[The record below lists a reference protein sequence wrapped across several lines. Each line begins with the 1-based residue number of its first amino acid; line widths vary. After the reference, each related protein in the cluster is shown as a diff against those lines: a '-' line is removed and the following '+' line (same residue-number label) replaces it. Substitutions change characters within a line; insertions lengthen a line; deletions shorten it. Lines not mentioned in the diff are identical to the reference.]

1 MKNNKLKIL
10 HFENLY
16 SFSILNFV
24 EKFLAYLSPLLI
36 IQIFDDRILYNQ
48 IELIYSFSI
57 IFNIFFDFGLRGY
70 FTYSLRKIKNKRQF
84 SIEVLN
90 YFNSLFLLISV
101 LTLLL
106 ISLIFNNFEKSQLI
120 IFSLIYF
127 RFVYLYLTFF
137 FKVYFRLISN
147 PFYIFFITIPIN
159 LLVVIFI
166 FYGLLFNN
174 SNIDLITYFLP
185 FIILLTFYILYLI
198 LSLKLKIIFYRTI
211 KFLIKSM
218 KFYWP
223 IILTSII
230 SLFIGNFIKIF
241 SFYELSPDDMTK
253 SSLFLRIL
261 MIIQLTHASFAA
273 FYLKKNFLEK
283 KIKLNKKILIL
294 YLRNISIV
302 TTLIYFLSPIY
313 FNYLNVNI
321 KIDIIF
327 ILMSMYIY
335 FWCLA
340 SYLEQFLTKFN
351 FNRSILKY
359 YLLSVIIYF
368 FVLLITNSYNLI
380 SISLAMFISSFIY
393 FICVVYK
400 LNKLKLHNQ

>member
-1 MKNNKLKIL
+1 MKNNKLKKL

-16 SFSILNFV
+16 SFSILNFL

-36 IQIFDDRILYNQ
+36 IQIFDDRVLYNQ

-70 FTYSLRKIKNKRQF
+70 FTYSLRKIKNKRKY

-106 ISLIFNNFEKSQLI
+106 ISLIFKIFDKSQLI
-120 IFSLIYF
+120 IFLLIYF

-137 FKVYFRLISN
+137 FKVYFRLVSN

-174 SNIDLITYFLP
+174 SNIDLIIYFLP

-198 LSLKLKIIFYRTI
+198 LSLKLKITFYKTI
-211 KFLIKSM
+211 LFLIKSM

-283 KIKLNKKILIL
+283 KIKLNKKILIM

-359 YLLSVIIYF
+359 YLLSVIVYF

>member
-1 MKNNKLKIL
+1 MKNNKLKKL
-10 HFENLY
+10 HFGNLY
-16 SFSILNFV
+16 SFSILNFF

-36 IQIFDDRILYNQ
+36 IQIFDDRVLYNQ

-57 IFNIFFDFGLRGY
+57 IFNVFFDFGLRGY
-70 FTYSLRKIKNKRQF
+70 FTYSLRKIKNKRQY

-106 ISLIFNNFEKSQLI
+106 ISLIFNIFEKSQLI

-174 SNIDLITYFLP
+174 SNIDLIIYFLP

-198 LSLKLKIIFYRTI
+198 LSLKLKITFYRTI
-211 KFLIKSM
+211 LFLIKSM

-283 KIKLNKKILIL
+283 KIKLNKKILIM
-294 YLRNISIV
+294 YLRNITIV

-359 YLLSVIIYF
+359 YLLSVIVYF

>member
-1 MKNNKLKIL
+1 
-10 HFENLY
+10 
-16 SFSILNFV
+16 
-24 EKFLAYLSPLLI
+24 
-36 IQIFDDRILYNQ
+36 
-48 IELIYSFSI
+48 
-57 IFNIFFDFGLRGY
+57 
-70 FTYSLRKIKNKRQF
+70 
-84 SIEVLN
+84 
-90 YFNSLFLLISV
+90 
-101 LTLLL
+101 
-106 ISLIFNNFEKSQLI
+106 
-120 IFSLIYF
+120 
-127 RFVYLYLTFF
+127 
-137 FKVYFRLISN
+137 
-147 PFYIFFITIPIN
+147 
-159 LLVVIFI
+159 
-166 FYGLLFNN
+166 
-174 SNIDLITYFLP
+174 
-185 FIILLTFYILYLI
+185 
-198 LSLKLKIIFYRTI
+198 
-211 KFLIKSM
+211 
-218 KFYWP
+218 
-223 IILTSII
+223 
-230 SLFIGNFIKIF
+230 
-241 SFYELSPDDMTK
+241 
-253 SSLFLRIL
+253 

-283 KIKLNKKILIL
+283 KIKLNKKILIM

-359 YLLSVIIYF
+359 YLLSVIAYF

>member
-1 MKNNKLKIL
+1 MKNNKLKKL
-10 HFENLY
+10 NFENLY
-16 SFSILNFV
+16 SFSILNFL

-70 FTYSLRKIKNKRQF
+70 FTYSLRKIKNKRQY

-106 ISLIFNNFEKSQLI
+106 ISLIFNIFEKSQLI

-174 SNIDLITYFLP
+174 SNIDLIIYFLP

-198 LSLKLKIIFYRTI
+198 LSLKLKITFYRTI
-211 KFLIKSM
+211 LFLIKSM

-241 SFYELSPDDMTK
+241 SYYELSPDDMTK

-313 FNYLNVNI
+313 FKYLNVNI